1 MADRWA
7 HVSALVADDEPVVR
21 EVIVEILR
29 SMGFGRVDE
38 AVDGADAAA
47 KVGTGQ
53 YQLLLLDLAMP
64 GAPGEVVLEAALR
77 AVPEIVVVIV
87 TGHATIDNAV
97 ELMKQGAA
105 DLVRK
110 PFDQAILRAKV
121 ASALARAADRRAAAG
136 TTRFGRYEIR
146 TEIARGGVG
155 IVYRATDTESGD
167 TVALKILQ
175 SGTDATEEQVL
186 RFHREARTVQELRHP
201 NIVAVRDFGSVGGR
215 HFIVM
220 DYVEGRP
227 LDELIA
233 GGELTLKRALR
244 IEIGA
249 AHAVHY
255 AHEREI
261 LHRDIKPSNILV
273 DADWKPHLID
283 FGLARFLRESR
294 KVTRARRIHGTFG
307 YIAPERFRSEQG
319 EVDLRADV
327 FSLGVVLYEM
337 LTGAA
342 PYPVRAEANFL
353 PDFSRVPTAP
363 AALYPELPVELSD
376 VTLAAVAASPADRP
390 ATARALAIDLETM
403 LRGVALDFRLK
414 YRED

>member
-1 MADRWA
+1 VA
-7 HVSALVADDEPVVR
+7 ALVADDEPVVR

-29 SMGFGRVDE
+29 GMGFGRIDE
-38 AVDGADAAA
+38 AVDGADAKA
-47 KVGTGQ
+47 KVATGG

-64 GAPGEVVLEAALR
+64 GAPGDVVLAEALR
-77 AVPEIVVVIV
+77 ADPEMVVVIV

-121 ASALARAADRRAAAG
+121 ASALARAADRRAATG

-155 IVYRATDTESGD
+155 IVYRATDTETGD

-175 SGTDATEEQVL
+175 SGTEATEEQVL
-186 RFHREARTVQELRHP
+186 RFHREAKTVQELRHP
-201 NIVAVRDFGSVGGR
+201 NIVAVRDFGSVSGR

-220 DYVEGRP
+220 DYVDGRP
-227 LDELIA
+227 LDALIA

-249 AHAVHY
+249 AHALHY

-261 LHRDIKPSNILV
+261 LHRDVKPSNILV
-273 DADWKPHLID
+273 DADWRPHLID
-283 FGLARFLRESR
+283 FGLARFVRDAK

-307 YIAPERFRSEQG
+307 YIAPERFRGDHG
-319 EVDLRADV
+319 EGDARADV

-353 PDFSRVPTAP
+353 PDFSRLPTP
-363 AALYPELPVELSD
+363 PTVLNPELPAELSD
-376 VTLAAVAASPADRP
+376 VTLSAVAAAPGDRP
-390 ATARALAIDLETM
+390 ATARALATDLEAVM
-403 LRGVALDFRLK
+403 RGVALDFRLK